1 MTDDK
6 PTYDSEGRPV
16 YSIPF
21 NDFFQCALSV
31 DCVIFGFEG
40 DELKVLLI
48 KRGAEPFK
56 GDWAL
61 PGDLMYP
68 DEDLRQAATRV
79 LQDLTGIENLFM
91 EQSATFSNA
100 DRHPQ
105 GRVVT
110 VSYYALVNIELYKPK
125 AASWASHL
133 AWHGLNDVPELA
145 FDHKD
150 ILHRAMGSLRK
161 TVSTRPVG
169 FNLLPEKFTLKDV
182 QKLYELILGRTFDK
196 ANFRKKLLSS
206 KFLQPL
212 NEMERDV
219 AHRPAQLYRL
229 SEEVDESSLL
239 TV

>member
-1 MTDDK
+1 MIYDK

-16 YSIPF
+16 YRIPF

-31 DCVIFGFEG
+31 DCVIFGFKG
-40 DELKVLLI
+40 DELQVLLI

-56 GDWAL
+56 GHWAL

-68 DEDLRQAATRV
+68 DENLRQAAKRV
-79 LQDLTGIENLFM
+79 LEDLTGIQNLFM

-100 DRHPQ
+100 RRHPQ

-110 VSYYALVNIELYKPK
+110 VSYYALVNIEQYRPK

-133 AWHGLNDVPELA
+133 AWHGSNDVPELA
-145 FDHKD
+145 FDHNE
-150 ILHRAMGSLRK
+150 ILQRAMRSLRK

-169 FNLLPEKFTLKDV
+169 FNLLPRKFTLKDV
-182 QKLYELILGRTFDK
+182 QKLYELILGRKLDK

-206 KFLQPL
+206 NFLQPL
-212 NEMERDV
+212 NELERDV
-219 AHRPAQLYRL
+219 PHRPAQLYSL
-229 SEEVDESSLL
+229 ADEIDETSLL
-239 TV
+239 SI